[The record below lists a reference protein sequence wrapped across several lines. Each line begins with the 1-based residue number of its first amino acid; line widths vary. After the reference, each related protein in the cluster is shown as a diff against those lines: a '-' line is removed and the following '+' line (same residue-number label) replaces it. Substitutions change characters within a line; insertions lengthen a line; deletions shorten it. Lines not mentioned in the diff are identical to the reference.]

1 MGDMERNSDDD
12 VDHTAAED
20 PRARWRN
27 LPPDVEPTST
37 SKDPAVRATDFD
49 VAPIYDPQT
58 GLVRTFR

>member
-1 MGDMERNSDDD
+1 MEKNFDD
-12 VDHTAAED
+12 VGDHTAAED
-20 PRARWRN
+20 PRARWRK
-27 LPPDVEPTST
+27 LPPEVEPTTT